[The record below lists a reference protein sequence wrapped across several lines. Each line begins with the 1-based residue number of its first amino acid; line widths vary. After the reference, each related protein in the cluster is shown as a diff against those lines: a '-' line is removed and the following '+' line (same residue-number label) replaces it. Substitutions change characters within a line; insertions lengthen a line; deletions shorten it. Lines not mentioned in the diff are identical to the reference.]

1 MVNLSQLFKDTE
13 FGDYRVISEIYNDRH
28 KTGDKATIT
37 SSYVGK
43 LIRKDRNVSPG
54 TAAEEVIE
62 IAQRY
67 LESKKQLKRE
77 LIAA

>member
-1 MVNLSQLFKDTE
+1 MVNLSQLFKNAE

-28 KTGDKATIT
+28 KATDKATIS

-43 LIRKDRNVSPG
+43 LIRKDRIVSPG

-62 IAQRY
+62 IAQKY
-67 LESKKQLKRE
+67 LESKKQMKLQ